1 MALSLTTK
9 RTMRILDFDCE
20 CRPLSWYGGDWVT
33 KEVTAISWAWI
44 DLANP
49 RKAKGKITSVCL
61 GEPHDPTPENWA
73 DLNSPRW
80 TVAEMLEAFLEAYRQ
95 ADIVTGHYIRG
106 FDLGLLNGALME
118 NGLPLLRS
126 TLAQDT
132 KGDLARF
139 NGLSKSQENLGGLL
153 GLSHPKVGMN
163 QQDWRDA
170 NRLTPEGIQRSRKRV
185 VGDVAQHIEM
195 RAVLLERGVLS
206 EPGPWS
212 GHDPLTD
219 YAP

>member
-1 MALSLTTK
+1 MFTLRPK
-9 RTMRILDFDCE
+9 RTLAVLDFDCE

-44 DLANP
+44 DPKHP
-49 RKAKGKITSVCL
+49 RKAAGGITSVCL
-61 GEPHDPTPENWA
+61 GEPHDPTPEAWA

-80 TVAEMLEAFLEAYRQ
+80 TVAEMLTAFLTEFNK
-95 ADIVTGHYIRG
+95 ADVVTGHYIRG

-118 NGLPLLRS
+118 NAMPLLRS
-126 TLAQDT
+126 TMAQDT

-139 NGLSKSQENLGGLL
+139 SGLSKSQENLGGLL

-170 NRLTPEGIQRSRKRV
+170 NRLTAEGVQRSRKRV

-195 RAVLLERGVLS
+195 RAVLLERGVLDK
-206 EPGPWS
+206 PLPWT
-212 GHDPLTD
+212 GRDQAEGYTP
-219 YAP
+219 